1 MKADIHPK
9 YYPEAKV
16 VCACGNSWTTGS
28 TKAEIRVD
36 ICSNCHPFYTG
47 EQRIVDTEGQ
57 VDRFY
62 KRLEVRT
69 EFKKSQDAKVAAKT
83 SPTRPLAEF
92 ELTKKTLEAYK
103 AAGIETAGQFI
114 EKFEAGGDDALLAI
128 DGVGRKGLADTK
140 KALKRAGF
148 NLPEGAAET
157 EAEESAS

>member
-1 MKADIHPK
+1 MKAEIHPK
-9 YYPEAKV
+9 YYTEAKV
-16 VCACGNSWTTGS
+16 ICACGNTWTTGS
-28 TKAEIRVD
+28 TKSEIRVD

-47 EQRIVDTEGQ
+47 EQRIIDTEGQ

-69 EFKKSQDAKVAAKT
+69 EYKKTRDAAQAAKT
-83 SPTRPLAEF
+83 SPSRPLAEF

-103 AAGIETAGQFI
+103 TAGIETAGQFV
-114 EKFEAGGDDALLAI
+114 EKLQGGDEALLAL

-148 NLPEGAAET
+148 ALPEGTDTEPEAEAAE
-157 EAEESAS
+157 